1 MSKTTPC
8 FHHRLVGIGRGF
20 TRFFWRGS
28 SSPLLLVAA
37 RYTLVLAATPMMIFL
52 NSITFFSALL
62 CTVQHTEAEAS
73 SSSLTSKFRV
83 LPITTPRGGGS
94 SSESASSWNAGSRFN
109 DYRTISPQHQQ
120 SKGYQSTTIPTAYNK
135 QEETVKE
142 VFVQAFQ
149 IREDR
154 NRFIMRVYAILSCQ
168 LLFTAGTIHA
178 FHLYPSIQE
187 YMLYDPLGR
196 KGLYDFFNTYSH
208 SLEINGQY
216 M

>member
-1 MSKTTPC
+1 MMCLQLQYP
-8 FHHRLVGIGRGF
+8 HHE
-20 TRFFWRGS
+20 
-28 SSPLLLVAA
+28 
-37 RYTLVLAATPMMIFL
+37 IFL
-52 NSITFFSALL
+52 NSITFFGALL

-73 SSSLTSKFRV
+73 SSLPSKFRV
-83 LPITTPRGGGS
+83 LPITTTLPPRGGGS

-120 SKGYQSTTIPTAYNK
+120 TSRGYHSTTTPTTYNK

-142 VFVQAFQ
+142 VFAQAFQ

-178 FHLYPSIQE
+178 FHSFPSIQE
-187 YMLYDPLGR
+187 YMLYNPLGR
-196 KGLYDFFNTYSH
+196 KGMYDYFFNTHILILLKS
-208 SLEINGQY
+208 NGQY

>member
-1 MSKTTPC
+1 
-8 FHHRLVGIGRGF
+8 
-20 TRFFWRGS
+20 
-28 SSPLLLVAA
+28 
-37 RYTLVLAATPMMIFL
+37 MMIFL